1 MVHRVAFN
9 GTIYLNAIT
18 IGIGTMA
25 MSIPALIESY
35 TNAQT
40 ALEWNSRI
48 EQKEI
53 ISYDKLGLGLLLTQ
67 IDDIT
72 IETYLE
78 KIIGKLSSDELL
90 EYKQLVSVYEKN
102 NGSIT
107 KAAEELFIHK
117 NTLQK
122 KIIRLRKITQLDLR
136 NLTDYLTLALAF
148 KFIDA

>member
-1 MVHRVAFN
+1 
-9 GTIYLNAIT
+9 
-18 IGIGTMA
+18 MA

-90 EYKQLVSVYEKN
+90 EYKQLVNVYEKN

>member
-1 MVHRVAFN
+1 M
-9 GTIYLNAIT
+9 NAIT